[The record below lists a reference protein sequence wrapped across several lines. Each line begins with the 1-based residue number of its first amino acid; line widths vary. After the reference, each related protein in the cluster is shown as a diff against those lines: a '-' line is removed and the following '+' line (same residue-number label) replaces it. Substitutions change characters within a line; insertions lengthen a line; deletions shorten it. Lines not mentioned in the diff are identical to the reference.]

1 MKITAALFS
10 LSSLILSTGCAGPIG
25 PPLGLGPGW
34 DELAAVAIFGLITAL
49 AYRSIRKLFRTH
61 RQATNAASPLD
72 IVRERYA
79 RGEINHDEYERMK
92 QHLS

>member
-34 DELAAVAIFGLITAL
+34 DELAAVAIFGLIAAL
-49 AYRSIRKLFRTH
+49 AYRSIRKLLRTH
-61 RQATNAASPLD
+61 H
-72 IVRERYA
+72 ERGFA
-79 RGEINHDEYERMK
+79 VGHRKRTLRPRRNQSG
-92 QHLS
+92 